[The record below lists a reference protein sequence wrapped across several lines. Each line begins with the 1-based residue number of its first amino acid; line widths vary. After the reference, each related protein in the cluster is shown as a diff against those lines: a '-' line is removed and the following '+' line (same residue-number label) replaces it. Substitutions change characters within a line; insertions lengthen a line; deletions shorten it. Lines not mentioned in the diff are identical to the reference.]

1 MSTRASQQAVYLQT
15 KPWMPFNSG
24 ILRRVVVVLAVIAFL
39 VWAVNELRQPD
50 TLPIKKIHALG
61 SFVKVDESMLRTV
74 IAETIEGGY
83 FAVNVSDV
91 QRSVESLPWI
101 TSASVS
107 RIWPDTIS
115 ISVVEE
121 KATAIWAKGGL
132 VNHQG
137 AIILPFEES
146 YPVGLPVFDGP
157 VGMERNMTEFYKTA
171 KQVIAPLG
179 IEIASVNLDSR
190 GAYTLELSNEINVL
204 LGREKIESRLE
215 RFARV
220 YKKVLVKRAAEIA
233 RIDMR
238 YSNGLAVGWRKLNK
252 G

>member
-1 MSTRASQQAVYLQT
+1 MSARASQQAVYLET
-15 KPWMPFNSG
+15 KPLMPFNNG
-24 ILRRVVVVLAVIAFL
+24 IVRRTILVLAIIVLL
-39 VWAVNELRQPD
+39 VWAVNELRKPD

-61 SFVKVDESMLRTV
+61 SFVKVDEAMLRTV
-74 IAETIEGGY
+74 IAKTIDGGY

-91 QRSVESLPWI
+91 QQAVESLAWI
-101 TSASVS
+101 NTASVS

-121 KATAIWAKGGL
+121 KATAVWARGGL
-132 VNHQG
+132 VNQQG

-146 YPVGLPVFDGP
+146 YPAGLPVFDGP

-171 KQVIAPLG
+171 KDVIKPLG
-179 IEIASVNLDSR
+179 VEIIGVNLDSR
-190 GAYTLELSNEINVL
+190 GAYVLELSNDINVL
-204 LGREKIESRLE
+204 LGREKIQSRLE